1 MQWIDEGILAQLG
14 RDAGEELL
22 PQLVAIFIEDGQKN
36 LDALV
41 NALQTRDAEHLL
53 LLAHT
58 LKSVCA
64 TYGAMRCH
72 DEALA
77 LENGCR
83 QQAWTVMEQE
93 VANLQISLPASC
105 AALLSLLPAVH
116 PA

>member
-1 MQWIDEGILAQLG
+1 MHWIDEEILIQLG

-22 PQLVAIFIEDGQKN
+22 PSLVTIFAEDGQTN
-36 LDALV
+36 LEILVAALRD
-41 NALQTRDAEHLL
+41 RDAERIM

-72 DEALA
+72 AEALA
-77 LENGCR
+77 LESRCR
-83 QQAWTVMEQE
+83 EQNWADIE
-93 VANLQISLPASC
+93 RGVASLQVSLPAST
-105 AALLSLLPAVH
+105 AALLALVSAIH

>member
-1 MQWIDEGILAQLG
+1 MQWIDEEILAQLG

-22 PQLVAIFIEDGQKN
+22 PQLVAIFVEDGQKN

-41 NALQTRDAEHLL
+41 GAVRTRDAEHLL

-64 TYGAMRCH
+64 TYGAMCCH
-72 DEALA
+72 AEALA
-77 LENGCR
+77 LENSCR
-83 QQAWTVMEQE
+83 QQKWTAMEQG
-93 VANLQISLPASC
+93 VADLQISLPASC
-105 AALLSLLPAVH
+105 SALLALVPVVH